1 MPHSFTD
8 IQIIEGLLSRDT
20 TLCNQIAVFL
30 YSDNNKSISHFVL
43 NNSGSLQDAED
54 LFQDS
59 IITFM
64 NQVWQ
69 KKYQLQD
76 DTKLSTYFF
85 AIAKNNW
92 LKKLER
98 DGKKYNWDLQFLKN
112 QSEIISNDSA
122 IEIMI
127 EKEEI
132 ESSWTIF
139 NQLGELCKKVLTA
152 YYFEEKTMEE
162 IALTFGFTNAQTA
175 KTRKFRCMQDLRN
188 LLG

>member
-1 MPHSFTD
+1 MPHHFTD

-20 TLCNQIAVFL
+20 TLCNHIAEFI
-30 YSDNNKSISHFVL
+30 YSENNKSISHYVL
-43 NNSGSLQDAED
+43 NNNGTLQDAED

-59 IITFM
+59 IIAFI
-64 NQVWQ
+64 NQVWHE
-69 KKYQLQD
+69 KYQLQD
-76 DTKLSTYFF
+76 ETRISTYFF
-85 AIAKNNW
+85 AISKNNW

-98 DGKKYNWDLQFLKN
+98 EGKKYNWELQFSKN
-112 QSEIISNDSA
+112 QSETISKDSA
-122 IEIMI
+122 IDILI

-132 ESSWTIF
+132 KSSWEIF

-162 IALTFGFTNAQTA
+162 IALVFGFTNAQAA
-175 KTRKFRCMQDLRN
+175 KTRKFRCMQELRN

>member
-20 TLCNQIAVFL
+20 ALCNKIAEFL
-30 YSDNNKSISHFVL
+30 YSENNKSISHYVL
-43 NNSGSLQDAED
+43 NNSGTLQDAED

-59 IITFM
+59 IITLIH
-64 NQVWQ
+64 QVWQ
-69 KKYQLQD
+69 EKYHLQD

-85 AIAKNNW
+85 SVAKKNW

-98 DGKKYNWDLQFLKN
+98 EGKKYNWELQFSKN
-112 QSEIISNDSA
+112 QSEIISNNSA

-132 ESSWTIF
+132 ESSWAIF
-139 NQLGELCKKVLTA
+139 NQLGDLCKKVLTA

-162 IALTFGFTNAQTA
+162 IALKFGFTNAQAA
-175 KTRKFRCMQDLRN
+175 KTRKFRCMQELHN